1 MTSLTTENIDNAIVL
16 VIAIALFSFIAS
28 IYLNDYSSKQM
39 YQLQNERHL
48 KEWELKTRIEEAKAE
63 QAKLR
68 VKELEMLCS
77 MVTPS
82 GEIYLDK
89 EC

>member
-1 MTSLTTENIDNAIVL
+1 MDSSESIDKAIVM
-16 VIAIALFSFIAS
+16 VVAIGLFSFLS
-28 IYLNDYSSKQM
+28 GIYLSDYSSNEI
-39 YQLQNERHL
+39 YQLQTERHL

-68 VKELEMLCS
+68 VKELDMLCS

-82 GEIYLDK
+82 GEVYLDR

>member
-1 MTSLTTENIDNAIVL
+1 MKEVLIIVAVVFGVTGMIQL
-16 VIAIALFSFIAS
+16 DK
-28 IYLNDYSSKQM
+28 YNEHQT
-39 YQLQNERHL
+39 YQLQTERHL
-48 KEWELKTRIEEAKAE
+48 KEWELKTRIEKAKAE

-82 GEIYLDK
+82 GEVYLDK

>member
-1 MTSLTTENIDNAIVL
+1 MREEIKVFLFVVAIG
-16 VIAIALFSFIAS
+16 FSTIVACVFIVE
-28 IYLNDYSSKQM
+28 SKEIEIH
-39 YQLQNERHL
+39 QLQTERHL

-68 VKELEMLCS
+68 VKELEMLCN

-82 GEIYLDK
+82 GEVYLDK